1 MSEHFPDLY
10 AILGLTP
17 AATGD
22 EVTRAYR
29 VLLRRHHPD
38 TRPVG
43 DAEQQARS
51 DALLARVLAAYR
63 VLRDPASRADYDR
76 RAGLRARPVTPS
88 GRVRAG
94 ASGDPPIVAGP
105 VHWTPPSAPRTGGT
119 GRDERRR

>member
-29 VLLRRHHPD
+29 MLLRQHHPD
-38 TRPVG
+38 TRPAG
-43 DAEQQARS
+43 DAEQRARS

-76 RAGLRARPVTPS
+76 RAGLRSRPVSPPR
-88 GRVRAG
+88 RVRAG
-94 ASGDPPIVAGP
+94 GSGESPIVAGP
-105 VHWTPPSAPRTGGT
+105 VQWTPPSAPRAGVA